1 MYRRG
6 RDCVPGRRT
15 PYFSTVSAPSQEYAE
30 PPVLVIKPDSVR
42 TLGLAGDLWAYRDL
56 LWSLAD
62 RDLRLRYRQ
71 TVLGVAWV
79 VLQPLLGALIFTFVF
94 GVVAGLP
101 SDGVP
106 YFRFTFASLAGWGL
120 FAGIV
125 NRASASLVQNSGLI
139 AKVWFPRAVLPAS
152 TVPAALLDFAV
163 ALVVLLAMMFAA
175 GTVPGAGFLLA
186 PLWALALVFLA
197 MGLGLIGAALMVSY
211 RDVQHILPVAM
222 QLLLYA
228 SPVAYAASNVP
239 ERYRAL
245 YFVNPVATLLE
256 GLRASLLGTPA
267 PAASLVIAALATTL
281 AVLVLGALLFR
292 RLERRFADVI

>member
-1 MYRRG
+1 M
-6 RDCVPGRRT
+6 
-15 PYFSTVSAPSQEYAE
+15 SAPAQEYAD
-30 PPVLVIKPDSVR
+30 PPELVIRPDSAR
-42 TLGLAGDLWAYRDL
+42 TLGLLGDLWTFRDL
-56 LWSLAD
+56 CWALAD

-94 GVVAGLP
+94 GIVAGLP

-125 NRASASLVQNSGLI
+125 TRASGSLVQNSGLI
-139 AKVWFPRAVLPAS
+139 AKVWFPRAVIPAS

-163 ALVVLLAMMFAA
+163 ALAVLLVMMLAA
-175 GTVPGAGFLLA
+175 GALPGTGIVLA
-186 PLWALALVFLA
+186 PLWALGLVLLA
-197 MGLGLIGAALMVSY
+197 FGLGLIGAALMVSY

-239 ERYRAL
+239 ERWQRL
-245 YFVNPVATLLE
+245 YFLNPVAVLLE
-256 GLRASLLGTPA
+256 GLRGSLLGTPA
-267 PAASLVIAALATTL
+267 PGMRPTLHALLVIA
-281 AVLVLGALLFR
+281 LVLALGIALFR

>member
-1 MYRRG
+1 MAYF
-6 RDCVPGRRT
+6 CIVAVPPQG
-15 PYFSTVSAPSQEYAE
+15 YAE
-30 PPVLVIKPDSVR
+30 SPVLVIRPDSAR
-42 TLGLAGDLWAYRDL
+42 TLGLAGDLWAFRDL

-71 TVLGVAWV
+71 TILGVAWV

-120 FAGIV
+120 FSGV
-125 NRASASLVQNSGLI
+125 VTRASGSLVQNSGLI
-139 AKVWFPRAVLPAS
+139 AKVWFPRAVIPAS
-152 TVPAALLDFAV
+152 TVPAALLDFVV
-163 ALVVLLAMMFAA
+163 ALLVLLVMLFAASALPGLAVLLVPVWVLLLVLLA
-175 GTVPGAGFLLA
+175 L
-186 PLWALALVFLA
+186 
-197 MGLGLIGAALMVSY
+197 GLGLIGAALMVSY

-239 ERYRAL
+239 ERVRHL
-245 YFVNPVATLLE
+245 YFLNPVVALLE
-256 GLRASLLGTPA
+256 GLRSSLLGTPM
-267 PAASLVIAALATTL
+267 PTDRQLLHSVVVTL
-281 AVLVLGALLFR
+281 LVLWLGAYLFR

>member
-1 MYRRG
+1 
-6 RDCVPGRRT
+6 
-15 PYFSTVSAPSQEYAE
+15 
-30 PPVLVIKPDSVR
+30 VLVIKPDSVR
-42 TLGLAGDLWAYRDL
+42 TLGLVGDLWAYRDL

-163 ALVVLLAMMFAA
+163 ALVVLLAMMVAA
-175 GTVPGAGFLLA
+175 GTAPGAAFLLA
-186 PLWALALVFLA
+186 PLWAVALVLLAL
-197 MGLGLIGAALMVSY
+197 GLGLIGAALMVSY
-211 RDVQHILPVAM
+211 RDVQHVLPVAM

-245 YFVNPVATLLE
+245 YFLNPVATLLE

-267 PAASLVIAALATTL
+267 PAPTLVIAALTTTL
-281 AVLVLGALLFR
+281 AVLVLGTLLFR

>member
-1 MYRRG
+1 
-6 RDCVPGRRT
+6 
-15 PYFSTVSAPSQEYAE
+15 VSAPAQEYAD
-30 PPVLVIKPDSVR
+30 PPELVIRPDSAR
-42 TLGLAGDLWAYRDL
+42 TLGLLGDLWTFRDL
-56 LWSLAD
+56 CWALAD

-71 TVLGVAWV
+71 TLLGVAWV

-94 GVVAGLP
+94 GIVAGLP

-125 NRASASLVQNSGLI
+125 TRASGSLVQNSGLI
-139 AKVWFPRAVLPAS
+139 AKVWFPRAVIPAS
-152 TVPAALLDFAV
+152 TIPAALLDFAV
-163 ALVVLLAMMFAA
+163 ALGVLLAMMLAA
-175 GTVPGAGFLLA
+175 GAFPGAAILLA
-186 PLWALALVFLA
+186 PLWALGLVLLA
-197 MGLGLIGAALMVSY
+197 FGLGLIGAALMVSY

-239 ERYRAL
+239 ERWQRL
-245 YFVNPVATLLE
+245 YFLNPVAVLLE
-256 GLRASLLGTPA
+256 GLRASLLGTAA
-267 PAASLVIAALATTL
+267 PSGPLTLHALLVTAV
-281 AVLVLGALLFR
+281 VLVVGIALFR